1 LIQNREARA
10 TVAAR
15 RNTACAID
23 QEGDAATW
31 PCAGAFGSAQ
41 QATFWSAPMILKAAA
56 VGLILWAA
64 ATALFRFAG
73 HFFFVPDSAILTL
86 VFSLSVPLVA
96 LVTFLVL
103 MWLGEDPSDR
113 AETAIALAM
122 PGMLIDVWIVNNYDT
137 IFPNLDPMLGQTFGA
152 FMLLGYAT
160 MIITGLFLTRMAPKD
175 EQL

>member
-1 LIQNREARA
+1 
-10 TVAAR
+10 
-15 RNTACAID
+15 
-23 QEGDAATW
+23 
-31 PCAGAFGSAQ
+31 
-41 QATFWSAPMILKAAA
+41 MILKAAA

-73 HFFFVPDSAILTL
+73 HYFFLNDDAIQML

-96 LVTFLVL
+96 FLTFLIL

-122 PGMLIDVWIVNNYDT
+122 PGMLIDVWVVNHFDIV
-137 IFPNLDPMLGQTFGA
+137 FPNLDPMLGQTFGA
-152 FMLLGYAT
+152 LMLLGYGV